1 MQAEEEAA
9 AELLA
14 ASKAKTGTTPVMLG
28 RTQSGGL
35 QRSKS
40 TLGDY
45 GSHPT
50 ALTRGKSFINRFNP
64 GESEELYKKKHET
77 EVMETLLW
85 MKLKLMVN
93 QAQKEMPEKIE
104 AAWQVS
110 EMLDS
115 L

>member
-1 MQAEEEAA
+1 
-9 AELLA
+9 
-14 ASKAKTGTTPVMLG
+14 
-28 RTQSGGL
+28 
-35 QRSKS
+35 
-40 TLGDY
+40 
-45 GSHPT
+45 
-50 ALTRGKSFINRFNP
+50 
-64 GESEELYKKKHET
+64 
-77 EVMETLLW
+77 METLLW